1 MPTRFRPGAC
11 VTTALLLVGSGWIAA
26 RGQDAAATPESATP
40 ESVTAEAPPYQF
52 PGGFDPTI
60 PAPVSPYLYR
70 GPGSDYA
77 RGPDDRSM
85 PEYCYPGS
93 MSPWCSMDD
102 APGPWSMPGPPA
114 AAGDLWQ
121 DVHQP
126 RRWWLS
132 FAYLS
137 IWTTGSDVPALVTT
151 SPAGTLQGDAGVLPD
166 ATVLFG
172 NDEVDDDRRD
182 GGEVRL
188 GYWLVDGEF
197 IGVEAHYWA
206 TASQETRF
214 GVSSDFSGGAAGAIL
229 ARPFVNL
236 NAGAPDA
243 AIVAFPDFVRGGVTV
258 DLSGSVNV
266 DTTSILQSTG
276 VTARHVL
283 NADFE
288 RSVRV
293 DLIGGYRFFQVDESL
308 QIRDSVS
315 DPGGGLIGPTTTA
328 STDLFDTR
336 NDFHSLEIGIL
347 AEIHR
352 NRWTLELLGKCGLGN
367 NHERVRIN
375 GSTTTTSLGTTSTA
389 PTGLLAQPTNI
400 GTFSRDR
407 FAVLPEF
414 SARLQFELGPQW
426 RVFSG
431 YRMMYFNEL
440 IRPGDQ
446 IDPTINTTQIGGPL
460 VGEPRPAHNFLSTDM
475 WLHGLDL
482 GIEWRR

>member
-1 MPTRFRPGAC
+1 
-11 VTTALLLVGSGWIAA
+11 
-26 RGQDAAATPESATP
+26 
-40 ESVTAEAPPYQF
+40 
-52 PGGFDPTI
+52 
-60 PAPVSPYLYR
+60 
-70 GPGSDYA
+70 
-77 RGPDDRSM
+77 M

-93 MSPWCSMDD
+93 TSPWCSMDD
-102 APGPWSMPGPPA
+102 APGPWSMPPPS
-114 AAGDLWQ
+114 AGDLWH

-137 IWTTGSDVPALVTT
+137 IWTSGSDVPALVTT
-151 SPAGTLQGDAGVLPD
+151 SPVGTLQGDAGVLPD

-172 NDEVDDDRRD
+172 NSEVDDDRRD
-182 GGEVRL
+182 GGEIRI

-214 GVSSDFSGGAAGAIL
+214 GVSSDFSGGAGGAIL
-229 ARPFVNL
+229 ARPFINL
-236 NAGAPDA
+236 NAAAQDA

-283 NADFE
+283 HADFE
-288 RSVRV
+288 RCCRV

-308 QIRDSVS
+308 QVRDSVS
-315 DPGGGLIGPTTTA
+315 DPGRRLIGPTTTA

-367 NHERVRIN
+367 NHERVRID

-400 GTFSRDR
+400 GEFSRDR
-407 FAVLPEF
+407 FACVAGAQRAAPVSARRPVARLFRLPDDVLQRADSPRRPDRLIDQHDANRRPARGRTPASAQLPEHRHVAPRHRSRHRVATVAKQRRCAMPT
-414 SARLQFELGPQW
+414 SAW
-426 RVFSG
+426 
-431 YRMMYFNEL
+431 
-440 IRPGDQ
+440 
-446 IDPTINTTQIGGPL
+446 
-460 VGEPRPAHNFLSTDM
+460 A
-475 WLHGLDL
+475 
-482 GIEWRR
+482 